1 MRLRDDVIQRWRTAK
16 WFSAICAAPVPRKVD
31 LITGRSP
38 GDQPGFIDPVLI
50 HRGPRG
56 G

>member
-1 MRLRDDVIQRWRTAK
+1 MRLGDDVIQRRR
-16 WFSAICAAPVPRKVD
+16 AAEGIAAVGALIVPREVD
-31 LITGRSP
+31 LITGGTP
-38 GDQPGFIDPVLI
+38 GDQPCLLNPVLI

>member
-1 MRLRDDVIQRWRTAK
+1 MRLGDDVIQRWRAAK
-16 WFSAICAAPVPRKVD
+16 WIAAICALVVPGKVD

-50 HRGPRG
+50 HRGPREG
-56 G
+56 